1 MNITRTAIAATAVI
15 AGALLLTSCANP
27 APPISDVVQTTTPM
41 TKESELHFELP
52 RIELA
57 AGPTDQLTLE
67 ATVEGDATNANI
79 TLATAVERTYTATS
93 VDGRQATFVH
103 RGATEELD
111 TIDLPGLTTGTTTI
125 TLPVTVQGFA
135 SQDKRCVEESGALTG
150 DEIDLCAL
158 DVLGIASTADLASVE
173 EGPLTLTLS
182 RNFGLGNGT
191 AQVRF
196 SDQGAAPELK
206 G

>member
-1 MNITRTAIAATAVI
+1 MNRILAAFTATA
-15 AGALLLTSCANP
+15 GLALLLTGCSNP
-27 APPISDVVQTTTPM
+27 APPISDVEQTTTPM
-41 TKESELHFELP
+41 TQDAELHFDMP
-52 RIELA
+52 HIELA
-57 AGPTDQLTLE
+57 DGPTNQVTLE
-67 ATVEGDATNANI
+67 TTVTGDAANANI
-79 TLATAVERTYTATS
+79 SLATIPERTYTATS

-103 RGATEELD
+103 RGPLTELD
-111 TIDLPGLTTGTTTI
+111 RIDLPGLASGTTTI
-125 TLPVTVQGFA
+125 TLSVTVQGFA
-135 SQDKRCVEESGALTG
+135 SDDERCVGESEAVTA

-173 EGPLTLTLS
+173 TGPLTLTLS
-182 RNFGLGNGT
+182 TNFGLGNGT